1 MADGN
6 MDTPGSIF
14 PTPHAI
20 YFASILKL
28 VAKTMRN
35 ITSAVCR
42 AWPVLRADRE
52 TTITIYVKSM
62 WVHSRNSA

>member
-1 MADGN
+1 MAMADGN

-14 PTPHAI
+14 PTPHAV

-35 ITSAVCR
+35 ITR
-42 AWPVLRADRE
+42 AELTEKQRLQ
-52 TTITIYVKSM
+52 SM
-62 WVHSRNSA
+62 